1 MGLTELPFLRVRF
14 LSCTGRSPS
23 YERLG
28 GFDPAVGLQGAQIS
42 SRWLNCQTDVMAIT
56 LRRVILYHTL
66 KDLFLCEKEP
76 VFVDAQFY
84 PSGYLNRS
92 FVFEIESNF

>member
-1 MGLTELPFLRVRF
+1 MGLTELPFLRVR
-14 LSCTGRSPS
+14 LLGWTGRSPIH
-23 YERLG
+23 ERLG
-28 GFDPAVGLQGAQIS
+28 GFDPAVRLQGFQIS

-66 KDLFLCEKEP
+66 QDPFLCEKEP

-84 PSGYLNRS
+84 SAG
-92 FVFEIESNF
+92 